1 MGIVNIFSGKR
12 VDIFAGILYN
22 SANFIGQFVTILSVN
37 KTRERGGG
45 IALIFHGMGA
55 FCAHFLLEETPMNM
69 KKHTARL
76 TQAAMIAAAYAALS
90 FAQNLIF
97 PNSATMMVQ
106 FRVAESLCVLAFFT
120 PAAIPG
126 LTIGC
131 ALFNLTAAG
140 TLPLDI
146 LIGSAA
152 TALATLCMWL
162 LRKKPFFG
170 LWMPAIFNGLLVGW
184 ELSFYVGGGF
194 WLNAGCVALGEI
206 VVLLTLGSLLYAV
219 LRRHKAHLPFA

>member
-1 MGIVNIFSGKR
+1 
-12 VDIFAGILYN
+12 
-22 SANFIGQFVTILSVN
+22 
-37 KTRERGGG
+37 
-45 IALIFHGMGA
+45 
-55 FCAHFLLEETPMNM
+55 M
-69 KKHTARL
+69 KKYTARL
-76 TQAAMIAAAYAALS
+76 TQGALIAAAYTALC

-97 PNSATMMVQ
+97 PNSASMMVQ

-146 LIGSAA
+146 VIGSAA

-162 LRKKPFFG
+162 LRKRPYIG
-170 LWMPAIFNGLLVGW
+170 LMMPAIFNALLVGW
-184 ELSFYVGGGF
+184 ELNFYIGGGF
-194 WLNAGCVALGEI
+194 WLNAGCVALGEV
-206 VVLLTLGSLLYAV
+206 VVLYTLGSLLLGV
-219 LRRHKAHLPFA
+219 LNRHKKHLHLS